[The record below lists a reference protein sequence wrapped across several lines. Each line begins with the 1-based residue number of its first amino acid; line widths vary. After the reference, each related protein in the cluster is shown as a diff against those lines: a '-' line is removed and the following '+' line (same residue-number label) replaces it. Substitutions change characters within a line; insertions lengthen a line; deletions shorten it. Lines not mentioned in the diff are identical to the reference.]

1 MSEGNASQGD
11 TSRGSV
17 AYYEPLSNLD
27 SSFLALET
35 RTTHMHVAALVTF
48 DLGPLR
54 TAHGGVDITRVRRH
68 IAAKLHLIPR
78 YRMRLAHVPL
88 ERHPVWVDDEHFN
101 LEYHVRHTSLP
112 RPGGDQQLRALMG
125 RLVSQQLD
133 HAKPLWEIWVVEGI
147 SDDRFALISKVHHSM
162 IDGISGVDMLAVLLS
177 LTPDEA
183 VADPEPFRPRAVPG
197 GGELAIREAAR
208 LTGKIMGS
216 MRGLGDVRGSA
227 QALATET
234 VRKLRAMGHSLGSG
248 WLTTASDTPLNG
260 QVGPN
265 RRFGTLDIDLAGVK
279 SIKDSLGGSVNDV
292 VLAIVAGAVRRHLV
306 DNHDTPVDGIS
317 FRVMAPVSV
326 RSRDERGTLGN
337 QVAMWLVTMPI
348 DQADPVARLEAV
360 RAETTRL
367 KATEQALGAETL
379 VRLSSGAPMTLVS
392 LATRLA
398 SNARPFNMTVTNVPG
413 PQFPLYLLGA
423 RMLATYP
430 LVPLWAGHG
439 AGIAIFSYAGT
450 LYWGFNADWDVVAD
464 LDRFIMAVADS
475 YEELRSAAAAAPPRR
490 APTKRRGP
498 RKRPPMGKK
507 PEVAADDDAA
517 SSAPPGVDP
526 ATT

>member
-1 MSEGNASQGD
+1 
-11 TSRGSV
+11 
-17 AYYEPLSNLD
+17 
-27 SSFLALET
+27 
-35 RTTHMHVAALVTF
+35 
-48 DLGPLR
+48 
-54 TAHGGVDITRVRRH
+54 
-68 IAAKLHLIPR
+68 
-78 YRMRLAHVPL
+78 
-88 ERHPVWVDDEHFN
+88 
-101 LEYHVRHTSLP
+101 
-112 RPGGDQQLRALMG
+112 
-125 RLVSQQLD
+125 
-133 HAKPLWEIWVVEGI
+133 
-147 SDDRFALISKVHHSM
+147 
-162 IDGISGVDMLAVLLS
+162 
-177 LTPDEA
+177 
-183 VADPEPFRPRAVPG
+183 VPG

-265 RRFGTLDIDLAGVK
+265 RRFGTLEIDLAGVK
-279 SIKDSLGGSVNDV
+279 SIKNSLGGSVNDV

-326 RSRDERGTLGN
+326 RSRDQRGTLGN

-348 DQADPVARLEAV
+348 DQPDPVARLEAV

-367 KATEQALGAETL
+367 KATEQALGAETI
-379 VRLSSGAPMTLVS
+379 VRLSTGAPMTLVS

-464 LDRFIMAVADS
+464 LDDLIRAVADS

-490 APTKRRGP
+490 SPPKKRGP

-507 PEVAADDDAA
+507 PEAAADDDAEP
-517 SSAPPGVDP
+517 APPPTERSPSGGKPVSDP
-526 ATT
+526 ALPPS